1 MLPTSNTPESHSGIR
16 PIVFYST
23 VILLFLTL
31 IPLSLFPEK
40 SSQILNIIFNYMTVE
55 LTWVFM
61 LSSVIILIFLL
72 WLAFGPISK
81 KKLGDKIEYS
91 TFTWIGMVLCAGVGA
106 GCIFGGSIEWA
117 MYAKYSIQGTQPLT
131 QEAYE
136 WAIAYGM
143 FHWGPTIWAFYVC
156 LSIPIGYIYFVKKK
170 PVLNVSQSC
179 EGILGRHTTGF
190 IGKIIDI
197 IFMVGLII
205 GGTTSLGFG
214 IYIVAASISSIFNI
228 EYGFPLEA
236 ACMIG
241 VAIIYMISSSLGLK
255 KGMAKL
261 SDINVYTALA
271 LFAFVAAVGP
281 TLFIGEMA
289 AKSLWLMYSNLIDM
303 MTWVDP
309 VGKGGFT
316 QDWTVFYMAW
326 FISISPF
333 ISLFFAKISRGRSVR
348 AVVLGG
354 ITIAALGSG
363 ISYMILGS
371 YGIHLQIT
379 GQLDA
384 VKMLETA
391 KGGAVIMAIY
401 DTLPFA
407 NFYKFLLGTVVAIC
421 IATTFDAISFALAAT
436 SSKRLTPDT
445 EPATWCRLFWGFA
458 VCILPLGIMAMNG
471 PLMLLQILNIIVG
484 IPLLIV
490 MFLSIGSFIINYK
503 REGWV
508 ENNEE

>member
-1 MLPTSNTPESHSGIR
+1 MSSTPTSPKSENGIR
-16 PIVFYST
+16 PVVFFYN
-23 VILLFLTL
+23 VILLILTL
-31 IPLSLFPEK
+31 IPLSLFPEE
-40 SSQILNIIFNYMTVE
+40 SSQILNSIFSYMTVE
-55 LTWVFM
+55 LAWLFM
-61 LSSVIILIFLL
+61 FSSVVVLVFLA
-72 WLAFGPISK
+72 WLAFGPIGK
-81 KKLGDKIEYS
+81 KKLGDTIEYS
-91 TFTWIGMVLCAGVGA
+91 TFTWIGMVLCAGVGS
-106 GCIFGGSIEWA
+106 GCIFGASIEWA
-117 MYAKYSIQGTQPLT
+117 MYATYGIQNAEPLSI
-131 QEAYE
+131 EAYE
-136 WAIAYGM
+136 WAVSYGM
-143 FHWGPTIWAFYVC
+143 FHWGPTLWAFYIC
-156 LSIPIGYIYFVKKK
+156 LSIPIGYMYFVKKV

-179 EGILGRHTTGF
+179 EGILGKHVSGT

-197 IFMVGLII
+197 LFMVGLII

-214 IYIVAASISSIFNI
+214 IYIVAASISSIFGI
-228 EYGFPLEA
+228 TYGFPLEA

-241 VAIIYMISSSLGLK
+241 VAIIYMISSSMGLK

-261 SDINVYTALA
+261 SDINIYAALG
-271 LFAFVAAVGP
+271 LFAFVALAGP
-281 TLFIGEMA
+281 TLFIGENA
-289 AKSLWLMYSNLIDM
+289 AKSLWRMYTNLFDM
-303 MTWVDP
+303 MTWIDP
-309 VGKGGFT
+309 VGEGGFT

-354 ITIAALGSG
+354 ITIAGLGSG
-363 ISYMILGS
+363 ITYMILSS

-384 VKMLETA
+384 VSMLETTNA
-391 KGGAVIMAIY
+391 GTVIMAIY

-407 NFYKFLLGTVVAIC
+407 TLFKFLLGAVVAIC

-436 SSKRLTPDT
+436 ASKRLTPDT
-445 EPATWCRLFWGFA
+445 EPATWSKLFWGAA
-458 VCILPLGIMAMNG
+458 VCVLPLGIMAMNG
-471 PLMLLQILNIIVG
+471 PLMLMQILNIIVG

-508 ENNEE
+508 EK